1 MPEQTTP
8 DDRKRDQEQSTSRNS
23 GPKPS
28 ENLGQEGTQSNI
40 KRNVTDAGER
50 KDRGP

>member
-8 DDRKRDQEQSTSRNS
+8 DGRKPDAEKVSPTISR
-23 GPKPS
+23 PKSS